1 MLKKLAVLS
10 FLVAGLFV
18 ASSTPATAQVD
29 KGYHSPAYTTQY
41 TKTVYPEGNN
51 YFYLPPS
58 FETEMFE
65 VTNGKFFT
73 IQYTE
78 YFGDARARFDVHFYT
93 PNGVEFGK
101 VRVDETNATV
111 SVPHKANTLLPE
123 TVKVK
128 VVNRS
133 KSNKDFKFVMF
144 TPTNAVK
151 GVPTQGS
158 KVYYDGTEK

>member
-51 YFYLPPS
+51 FFYLPPN

-78 YFGDARARFDVHFYT
+78 YFGDSRARFDVHFYT

-133 KSNKDFKFVMF
+133 KANKDFKFV
-144 TPTNAVK
+144 A
-151 GVPTQGS
+151 
-158 KVYYDGTEK
+158 